1 MSDELQRLRTG
12 GETAVSQLF
21 ARYAERLERLVEFR
35 LDARIRS
42 RVDPADVLQE
52 AFIEIARRIND
63 YLASPEVSFFVWIR
77 QITLQTLIGVQRR
90 HFGQKRDPKQEVAF
104 PNNGSDATSYSIAQA
119 ICAQQTSPSR
129 AAMRAEE
136 IQQLHAALAEMD
148 ETDRE
153 VLALRHFEHLGNN
166 EVAEALGLTAT
177 AASNRYVRAMT
188 RLTEIMQ
195 RMTPK

>member
-1 MSDELQRLRTG
+1 MSDELNSLRTG
-12 GETAVSQLF
+12 GEAAVAKLF
-21 ARYAERLERLVEFR
+21 AQYAERLERLVEFR
-35 LDARIRS
+35 LDARLRS
-42 RVDPADVLQE
+42 RVDPSDVLQE
-52 AFIEIARRIND
+52 AYIEIARRIRD
-63 YLASPEVSFFVWIR
+63 YLARPEVSFFVWIR

-90 HFGQKRDPKQEVAF
+90 HFGQKRDLKQEVVF
-104 PNNGSDATSYSIAQA
+104 PNTGSDATSFSIAQA

-166 EVAEALGLTAT
+166 EVAEALGLSAT

-188 RLTEIMQ
+188 RLAEVMQ
-195 RMTPK
+195 RLSP

>member
-1 MSDELQRLRTG
+1 MSDELQRLRTE
-12 GETAVSQLF
+12 GEAVVAELF
-21 ARYAERLERLVEFR
+21 ARYSERLERLVEFR
-35 LDARIRS
+35 LDARVRS

-63 YLASPEVSFFVWIR
+63 YLVRPEVSFFVWIR
-77 QITLQTLIGVQRR
+77 QITLQTLIGMQRR

-104 PNNGSDATSYSIAQA
+104 PNTGSDATSYSIAQA

-136 IQQLHAALAEMD
+136 IQHLHAALAEMD

-195 RMTPK
+195 RMS